1 MITDWA
7 PRRELRL
14 ISSEK
19 RRWVF
24 ASILFSGD
32 SAWTLSVHKLPL
44 SMWIVNITNGC
55 EQEAEKQR
63 RSTSV
68 KKRQRKGFG
77 GGATGLEQTQEEMQH
92 SRWIEPSRAEKSKA
106 PNQYCWQESK
116 WLECGRNVSKVFSS
130 FFSSLS
136 SKISRRRH
144 LNHRGGYSKNLPF
157 TPPSFPDVRHKR
169 SWPSYY
175 LYAGNIRGKP
185 RGTKNTKPPHIQ
197 GCHLRSSVNK
207 CRTANNDKF

>member
-1 MITDWA
+1 MVVS
-7 PRRELRL
+7 RKLK
-14 ISSEK
+14 SSEGQHQW
-19 RRWVF
+19 RR
-24 ASILFSGD
+24 D
-32 SAWTLSVHKLPL
+32 R
-44 SMWIVNITNGC
+44 
-55 EQEAEKQR
+55 EKDLEVGR
-63 RSTSV
+63 RGWSRLRRKCSTAGESS
-68 KKRQRKGFG
+68 Q
-77 GGATGLEQTQEEMQH
+77 
-92 SRWIEPSRAEKSKA
+92 AEKSKA

-157 TPPSFPDVRHKR
+157 TPPSFPDVRHKQ